1 MDNGMD
7 ELTQEQIDEL
17 RRAFDKGHRDL
28 TWTPP
33 EGFEPSE
40 GYAEGGYITGTVEE
54 TVDAGK
60 LIVPLDA
67 DIKTLRR
74 LASMDKEQILQEQD
88 RSRAVIIG
96 AGRRNGKDL
105 DAQIVA
111 AACAAGIDPTS
122 EDFADL
128 IRRVSERLKE
138 VAAAIHDVVDVM
150 VAAINEAWQPMMD
163 AWEEIQK
170 LIEQCEYADEPEEED
185 RHDGAVEVL
194 VTWLLPVPS
203 LYELYGQGVDH
214 GGPGPSRLTLT
225 RVTDDGL
232 RRAETGQIR
241 KGENTMIIF
250 LNILL
255 GLIAFVL
262 FLGTVGEKDGARQ
275 KNITLAF
282 VATLAAIVLIN
293 FVA

>member
-17 RRAFDKGHRDL
+17 RQAFRA
-28 TWTPP
+28 TQ
-33 EGFEPSE
+33 
-40 GYAEGGYITGTVEE
+40 
-54 TVDAGK
+54 
-60 LIVPLDA
+60 
-67 DIKTLRR
+67 
-74 LASMDKEQILQEQD
+74 DKERALQED
-88 RSRAVIIG
+88 RDRADQMDAMRYAFEQIERREEAKRRAVIIG
-96 AGRRNGKDL
+96 TGRRNGKDL

-128 IRRVSERLKE
+128 IRRVSEKLKE
-138 VAAAIHDVVDVM
+138 VAVAIHDMVDIV

-185 RHDGAVEVL
+185 RHDGTVKVL
-194 VTWLLPVPS
+194 VTWLLPVPT

-275 KNITLAF
+275 KNITMAF

>member
-17 RRAFDKGHRDL
+17 RQAF
-28 TWTPP
+28 
-33 EGFEPSE
+33 E
-40 GYAEGGYITGTVEE
+40 ITQ
-54 TVDAGK
+54 
-60 LIVPLDA
+60 
-67 DIKTLRR
+67 
-74 LASMDKEQILQEQD
+74 DKERALQED

-128 IRRVSERLKE
+128 IRRVSERVKE
-138 VAAAIHDVVDVM
+138 VAAAIHDMVDTV
-150 VAAINEAWQPMMD
+150 VAAINEAWQPMAD

-170 LIEQCEYADEPEEED
+170 LIEQCEYADEPEEPD

-194 VTWLLPVPS
+194 VTWTLPVPT

-214 GGPGPSRLTLT
+214 GG
-225 RVTDDGL
+225 
-232 RRAETGQIR
+232 
-241 KGENTMIIF
+241 
-250 LNILL
+250 
-255 GLIAFVL
+255 
-262 FLGTVGEKDGARQ
+262 
-275 KNITLAF
+275 LAHP
-282 VATLAAIVLIN
+282 V
-293 FVA
+293 

>member
-28 TWTPP
+28 TWAPP

-40 GYAEGGYITGTVEE
+40 GYAEGGYITGTVEG
-54 TVDAGK
+54 TVDAGE

-96 AGRRNGKDL
+96 AGRRNGKEL
-105 DAQIVA
+105 EFQIAQLA
-111 AACAAGIDPTS
+111 HAAGITVAELD
-122 EDFADL
+122 DAL
-128 IRRVSERLKE
+128 RRVGEL
-138 VAAAIHDVVDVM
+138 VAQAAAPAAEMLNAMIQTINDVY
-150 VAAINEAWQPMMD
+150 APGLAE
-163 AWEEIQK
+163 AWEEIQ
-170 LIEQCEYADEPEEED
+170 EMMEEYADADEPEEPD

>member
-1 MDNGMD
+1 MIHGGIIETDAQ
-7 ELTQEQIDEL
+7 ELEM
-17 RRAFDKGHRDL
+17 
-28 TWTPP
+28 
-33 EGFEPSE
+33 EPGE
-40 GYAEGGYITGTVEE
+40 
-54 TVDAGK
+54 
-60 LIVPLDA
+60 LIVPMDEGVE
-67 DIKTLRR
+67 TLRR
-74 LASMDKEQILQEQD
+74 LASMDKEQILQERD

-96 AGRRNGKDL
+96 AGRRNGKEL
-105 DAQIVA
+105 EFQIAQLA
-111 AACAAGIDPTS
+111 HAAGITVAELD
-122 EDFADL
+122 DAL
-128 IRRVSERLKE
+128 RRVGEL
-138 VAAAIHDVVDVM
+138 VAQAAPAAAEILN
-150 VAAINEAWQPMMD
+150 ALIQTINEQYAPGLAE
-163 AWEEIQK
+163 AWEEIR
-170 LIEQCEYADEPEEED
+170 EMMEEYADTDEPEEED
-185 RHDGAVEVL
+185 RHDGAVKVL
-194 VTWLLPVPS
+194 VTWLLPVPT

>member
-40 GYAEGGYITGTVEE
+40 GYAEGGYITGTVEG
-54 TVDAGK
+54 TVDAGE

-74 LASMDKEQILQEQD
+74 LASMNKEQILQEQD

-96 AGRRNGKDL
+96 TGRRNGKDL

-128 IRRVSERLKE
+128 IRRVSERVKE
-138 VAAAIHDVVDVM
+138 VAVAIHDVVDAV
-150 VAAINEAWQPMMD
+150 VAAINEAWQPMVD

-170 LIEQCEYADEPEEED
+170 LIEQCEYVDEPEEPD

-262 FLGTVGEKDGARQ
+262 FLGTVGEKDGTRQ